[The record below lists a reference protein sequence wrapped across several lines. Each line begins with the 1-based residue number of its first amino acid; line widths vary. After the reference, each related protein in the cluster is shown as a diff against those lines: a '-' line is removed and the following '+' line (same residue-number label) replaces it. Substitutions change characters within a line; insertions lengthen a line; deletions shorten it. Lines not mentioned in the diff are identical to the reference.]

1 MLGNFN
7 HLSRVTII
15 TGGKT
20 ANDKHVFIALS
31 NQPTSLLDY
40 GAEIMNSGVA
50 GVPHEGAP
58 RLLQTDISR
67 PG

>member
-15 TGGKT
+15 TGGKI
-20 ANDKHVFIALS
+20 ANDKHIFIALS
-31 NQPTSLLDY
+31 NQPMSPLDY

-50 GVPHEGAP
+50 GVPDEGGAKAS
-58 RLLQTDISR
+58 TD
-67 PG
+67 